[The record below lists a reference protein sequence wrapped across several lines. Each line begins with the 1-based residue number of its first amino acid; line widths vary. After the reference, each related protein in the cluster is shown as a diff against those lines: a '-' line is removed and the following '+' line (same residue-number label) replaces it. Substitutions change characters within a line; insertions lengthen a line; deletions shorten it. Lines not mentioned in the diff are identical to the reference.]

1 MEHTTQ
7 PPVDQDLEKHL
18 DKLLI
23 DIHPVT
29 GQLQPWQRKKKET
42 ETMAHSHHRIGQVDP
57 GFDNRASRLMECGK
71 YLEFRRFTNGDRTL
85 SRANFCKYR
94 LCPMCSWRRSLK
106 IFGQA
111 SQVMDVAKEQ
121 GLRFV
126 FVTLTVKNCK
136 GSMLSRTLDQLYKSV
151 TRLHR
156 MKEIKGAVQGWM
168 RAYEITHNTDR
179 LDKSFDTYHPH
190 VHEIWAVRP
199 SYFKK
204 GYVTQAKLTESW
216 QKATRLDYAPITHI
230 AAVNEAKKGHIREV
244 AKYSVKPGDIL
255 VDDHDLTD
263 RAVYAL
269 DHALYRRRLVAWG
282 GVLKKIKAEL
292 GLEDAENGDLVNVD
306 GQEINKE
313 LDYILERYYW
323 HAGFRIHMKS
333 SK

>member
-1 MEHTTQ
+1 MTDTITL
-7 PPVDQDLEKHL
+7 PPLDQ
-18 DKLLI
+18 LLV
-23 DIHPVT
+23 DIHPGT
-29 GQLQPWQRKKKET
+29 GKLQPWQRKKIET
-42 ETMAHSHHRIGQVDP
+42 ETMAASHHRISQVDAA
-57 GFDNRASRLMECGK
+57 FENRASRLLECGK
-71 YLEFRRFTNGDRTL
+71 YLEFRRFANGDMNL

-126 FVTLTVKNCK
+126 FVTLTVKNCS

-179 LDKSFDTYHPH
+179 QSKSFDTYHPH
-190 VHEIWAVRP
+190 IHEIWAVRP

-204 GYVTQAKLTESW
+204 GYVSQAKLTENW
-216 QKATRLDYAPITHI
+216 QTALQVDYAPRTDIR
-230 AAVNEAKKGHIREV
+230 AVKTKDKGHVREV
-244 AKYSVKPGDIL
+244 AKYAVKPGDIL

-263 RAVYAL
+263 RAVYTL
-269 DHALYRRRLVAWG
+269 DQALYRRRLVAWG
-282 GVLKKIKAEL
+282 GVLKTIKADL
-292 GLEDAENGDLVNVD
+292 GLEDAETGDLVNVD
-306 GQEINKE
+306 GQEMNAE
-313 LDYILERYYW
+313 LDYVLERYYW
-323 HAGFRIHMKS
+323 HAGFRMHVKS
-333 SK
+333 TK